1 MQNEEIKE
9 AVGDDDWR
17 PSARDMRMIN
27 QGRTPFWA
35 KKVTNIGPR
44 KQKPQT
50 STSPSELAMR
60 RVTEPNYRPAFS
72 ETDLKN
78 AREGE
83 ELMNARIADKIQRAL
98 PDFTVSITADEISV
112 NTSTV
117 RFKVIPYG
125 FVYKVKTIYSATRST
140 MDDCESVAEVIE
152 LIKKNS
158 QTVGEAMEIKTAL
171 QLLESAGAKVIKILS
186 WF

>member
-1 MQNEEIKE
+1 
-9 AVGDDDWR
+9 
-17 PSARDMRMIN
+17 
-27 QGRTPFWA
+27 
-35 KKVTNIGPR
+35 
-44 KQKPQT
+44 
-50 STSPSELAMR
+50 
-60 RVTEPNYRPAFS
+60 
-72 ETDLKN
+72 
-78 AREGE
+78 
-83 ELMNARIADKIQRAL
+83 MNARIADKIQRAL

-158 QTVGEAMEIKTAL
+158 QTVGESMEINTAL
-171 QLLESAGAKVIKILS
+171 QLLESAGAKVIKEDKI
-186 WF
+186 